1 MQQLCDEKD
10 RLQTDYEKLQ
20 NTIKQLQSERL
31 NLLQQIDQVKGNVF
45 FIFRWI
51 KVLK

>member
-10 RLQTDYEKLQ
+10 RLQIDYEKLQ

-31 NLLQQIDQVKGNVF
+31 NLLQQIDQVNTNLLFLVGW
-45 FIFRWI
+45 RP
-51 KVLK
+51 